1 MNRKISIFCSTFVI
15 SGIIIYSAFDLGE
28 NKSPSIFYK
37 DSSAKVKNNITT
49 KNTSEKSRPSIETM
63 SNEYILNTSSAE
75 DDLHRLKLDINKSKI
90 QLDDNVQKIT
100 TINYGPED
108 VLAKANSLLAELKNS
123 GVNIIGTEYESPT
136 NFGGKVL
143 NYVTEKNEH
152 TEMRLLE
159 IEKRFEN
166 LVNN

>member
-1 MNRKISIFCSTFVI
+1 MEDGKLNMNRKISIFCSTFVI

-75 DDLHRLKLDINKSKI
+75 DDLQIGRASCRERVLRL
-90 QLDDNVQKIT
+90 V
-100 TINYGPED
+100 
-108 VLAKANSLLAELKNS
+108 
-123 GVNIIGTEYESPT
+123 
-136 NFGGKVL
+136 
-143 NYVTEKNEH
+143 
-152 TEMRLLE
+152 
-159 IEKRFEN
+159 
-166 LVNN
+166 